1 MFQLHVVM
9 GDMYGSSRFDIEV
22 PSTQEHIIRKA
33 IEDKYDEWSK
43 ALSKKGAGPI
53 LVYYKDQMIVNGSI
67 VWWWNG
73 THSLRLDFVSTYPET
88 MSQDAHAGTSV
99 CHEGYPRKE
108 QSQPTCCAF
117 V

>member
-33 IEDKYDEWSK
+33 IEDKYSEWNKSM
-43 ALSKKGAGPI
+43 SHQGAGP
-53 LVYYKDQMIVNGSI
+53 LRVFYKNNLIVDGSI

-73 THSLRLDFVSTYPET
+73 THSLRLDFVSTYPAT
-88 MSQDAHAGTSV
+88 MSQDDRGGTSV
-99 CHEGYPRKE
+99 CHADYPRTE